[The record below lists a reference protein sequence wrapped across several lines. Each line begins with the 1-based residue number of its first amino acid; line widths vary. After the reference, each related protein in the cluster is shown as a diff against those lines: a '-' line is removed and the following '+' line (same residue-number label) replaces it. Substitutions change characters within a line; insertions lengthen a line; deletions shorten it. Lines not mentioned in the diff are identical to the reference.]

1 MKWFAKEL
9 GYTDEQE
16 YWGIVGLL
24 HDIDFELVIFWMI
37 SDAVFCVV
45 QKIQSKAFRRYYAGV
60 AAVFFTVCYLGA
72 GWYMAMREEVI
83 QILSLLPEYLTG
95 RLSLKPA
102 VSRSI

>member
-45 QKIQSKAFRRYYAGV
+45 QKI
-60 AAVFFTVCYLGA
+60 
-72 GWYMAMREEVI
+72 
-83 QILSLLPEYLTG
+83 
-95 RLSLKPA
+95 
-102 VSRSI
+102 